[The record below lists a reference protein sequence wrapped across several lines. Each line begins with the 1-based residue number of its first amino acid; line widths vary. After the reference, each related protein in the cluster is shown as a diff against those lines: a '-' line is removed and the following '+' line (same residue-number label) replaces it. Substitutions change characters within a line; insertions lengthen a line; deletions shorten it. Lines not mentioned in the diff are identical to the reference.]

1 VHNEFLFILIV
12 LENIYKMYCFE
23 YATNN
28 LFIGRIR
35 GFKIS
40 KTALIKTWFNVNIFS
55 TDNFKFGYISKIIYK

>member
-1 VHNEFLFILIV
+1 
-12 LENIYKMYCFE
+12 MYCFE

-55 TDNFKFGYISKIIYK
+55 TDNLKFGYISKIIYK